1 MVNLVYLKET
11 RGSIMKFG
19 ISWQVIQDL
28 RVTIEADSEE
38 DALAKFHDGKY
49 DLDKV
54 EVNDEDFLPERLGGY
69 IECEGEVY

>member
-1 MVNLVYLKET
+1 
-11 RGSIMKFG
+11 MKFG

-38 DALAKFHDGKY
+38 DALAKFYDGEY

-54 EVNDEDFLPERLGGY
+54 EVNDEDFLPERLGGH